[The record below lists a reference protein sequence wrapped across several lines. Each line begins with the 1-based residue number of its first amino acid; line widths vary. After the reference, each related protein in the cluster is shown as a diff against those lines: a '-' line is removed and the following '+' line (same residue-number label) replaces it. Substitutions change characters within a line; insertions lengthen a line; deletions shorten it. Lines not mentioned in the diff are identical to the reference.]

1 MTPAFLQS
9 LGQIAATFKANKLL
23 QHPYVVKQ
31 QGMTRLTLGED
42 YFQSMNMERRLWLKE
57 NCSGSVAFD
66 QLPQGAGQEYRFE
79 SFYDA
84 FLFKFRFGSRVFP
97 QTEDR

>member
-57 NCSGSVAFD
+57 NCSGPWDFD
-66 QLPQGAGQEYRFE
+66 QLPQGAGQKYLFADPDE
-79 SFYDA
+79 A
-84 FLFKFRFGSRVFP
+84 FLFKLRFGSRVFW
-97 QTEDR
+97 TEDR